1 MRNGCDNERRT
12 REKGLKL
19 HYGSDLLESGRY
31 FGSCDIRRL
40 MSEEVWNEWQTV
52 VYGDREQKSVVVAW
66 KEEEMGALGEEG
78 GFYFWMAG
86 DSRLAR
92 VRK

>member
-1 MRNGCDNERRT
+1 
-12 REKGLKL
+12 
-19 HYGSDLLESGRY
+19 
-31 FGSCDIRRL
+31 